1 MPMNDTYMDYQALV
15 HKALRGALRE
25 ILLTVYKDGLKGEHH
40 YYITFKTEFEGV
52 KIPKRLKAQY
62 PQEMTIVIQHRYW
75 DLKIHKDRF
84 EIGLSFNQRPEHLII
99 PFEAITSLVDP
110 SVRFALQFDAEEV
123 EGEEGQEDI
132 FAAMPEITEQQ
143 EEKSKKPA
151 EEAAEKAQ
159 DNVVPLDA
167 FRKN

>member
-1 MPMNDTYMDYQALV
+1 MNDTQIDYQALV

-25 ILLTVYKDGLKGEHH
+25 ILLMLHKHGLKGEQH

-52 KIPKRLKAQY
+52 EVPKRLKAQY
-62 PQEMTIVIQHRYW
+62 PREMTIVIQHRFW

-84 EIGLSFNQRPEHLII
+84 EIGLSFNQKPEHLVI

-110 SVRFALQFDAEEV
+110 SVRFALQFDDAQEEA
-123 EGEEGQEDI
+123 EEGQEDI
-132 FAAMPEITEQQ
+132 FKALPKVS
-143 EEKSKKPA
+143 EKKQKPA
-151 EEAAEKAQ
+151 EKPANKTSKKTQ
-159 DNVVPLDA
+159 DNVVALDA